1 MSMKVEPTGAA
12 TGARI
17 TGVDLSQELDPEIV
31 ASIHKA
37 WMDHQV
43 LIFPNQDLTED
54 EQIRFARL
62 WGEFPKRDR
71 YETRPEKDVADKS
84 IMLVSN
90 IRENGKP
97 IGSLP
102 DGEMMFHTDGA
113 YDEHPYNYSMLYAV
127 EIPSVGGTTMFA
139 NLYKAYETLPDD
151 LKAKLSTCTAL
162 QRYYSGTVQRGQH
175 MGSYSGEFSHPVFI
189 EHNET
194 GRTALYVSR
203 LLTMRINELPE
214 AESEEIINFLFDHSE
229 KPEMYYEHVWSLG
242 DFVMWDNRCL
252 NHARTDFPET
262 ERRLLRRNV
271 IQGVRPERAR
281 IDVAA

>member
-1 MSMKVEPTGAA
+1 MTMKVEPTGAA

-17 TGVDLSQELDPEIV
+17 TGVDISQELDSGTV
-31 ASIHKA
+31 AAIHKA

-54 EQIRFARL
+54 EQVRFALL
-62 WGEFPKRDR
+62 WGDFPVRDR
-71 YETRPEKDVADKS
+71 YAARPEKDVADKS

-113 YDEHPYNYSMLYAV
+113 YDENPYNYSMLYAV
-127 EIPSVGGTTMFA
+127 ELPSVGGHTMFS
-139 NLYKAYETLPDD
+139 NMYKAYETLPDD
-151 LKAKLSTCTAL
+151 LKRKLVNCTAL
-162 QRYYSGTVQRGQH
+162 HRYYSGTVQRGQH

-194 GRTALYVSR
+194 GRTALYISR
-203 LLTMRINELPE
+203 LLAMAINELPE
-214 AESEEIINFLFDHSE
+214 AESEEILGFLFDHSE
-229 KPEMYYEHVWSLG
+229 QPELYYEHVWSLG

-271 IQGVRPERAR
+271 IQGVRPERGR

>member
-17 TGVDLSQELDPEIV
+17 TGVDLSQVLDADIV
-31 ASIHKA
+31 AAIHQA

-54 EQIRFARL
+54 EQVRFALL

-71 YETRPEKDVADKS
+71 YETSARKNNSDKS

-90 IRENGKP
+90 IREGGKP

-113 YDEHPYNYSMLYAV
+113 YDEHPYIYSMLYAV
-127 EIPSVGGTTMFA
+127 ELPSFGGNTMFA
-139 NLYKAYETLPDD
+139 NMYKAYETLPDD
-151 LKAKLSTCTAL
+151 LKRKLANCTAL
-162 QRYYSGTVQRGQH
+162 QRYYSGAVQRGLH
-175 MGSYSGEFSHPVFI
+175 KGSISGEFSHPVFI

-194 GRTALYVSR
+194 GRTALYISR
-203 LLTMRINELPE
+203 LLTMGINELPD
-214 AESEEIINFLFDHSE
+214 AESDEIINLLFDHSE
-229 KPEMYYEHVWSLG
+229 RPELYYEHVWSPG

-281 IDVAA
+281 VSVA